1 MPDTWLSLET
11 LALVA
16 IAGVFGS
23 ILFFSAVVTPVAFVK
38 LPAEQAGAY
47 IRAIFPW
54 YYLWL
59 IALAALA
66 AFAFAW
72 HHPVEAGLAA
82 LIVALAAVA
91 RLGLMPRLDRLRDP
105 AKAGD
110 DTAARRFRRLHRI
123 SVVLNLVALAAASAT
138 LIRFIAG
145 LS

>member
-1 MPDTWLSLET
+1 MPDTWLSFET

-16 IAGVFGS
+16 TAGVFGA

-47 IRAIFPW
+47 IRAVFPW

-59 IALAALA
+59 IALGALA

-72 HHPVEAGLAA
+72 HHPIEAALAA
-82 LIVALAAVA
+82 LIVALSAVA
-91 RLGLMPRLDRLRDP
+91 RLGLMPRLNRLRDP

-110 DTAARRFRRLHRI
+110 SEAARGFRRLHRI
-123 SVVLNLVALAAASAT
+123 SVALNLISLAASTAT
-138 LIRFIAG
+138 LIRFTAG